1 MRLPGAT
8 DLIRNNP
15 FPGRKGKRRGEEGA
29 AETCTLAGR
38 STSTL
43 TDSNKC
49 AGRCPEKHNAV

>member
-8 DLIRNNP
+8 YFIRNNQ
-15 FPGRKGKRRGEEGA
+15 FRGGEGEMGWRGGA
-29 AETCTLAGR
+29 VETGTLAGR

-49 AGRCPEKHNAV
+49 AGRRPEKHNAV